1 MSTATETGATFRWE
15 QDVTGDNGLATFM
28 FLEGDVSVRM
38 YSFADAFA
46 LQRAI
51 AEAISEA
58 RYDGRVSMLNQI
70 SRTQP

>member
-1 MSTATETGATFRWE
+1 MNAATQRCFQWE
-15 QDVTGDNGLATFM
+15 QDGAGGDNGLVTFK

-38 YSFADAFA
+38 YSFAEAFA
-46 LQRAI
+46 LQQAI
-51 AEAISEA
+51 VKAIFEA